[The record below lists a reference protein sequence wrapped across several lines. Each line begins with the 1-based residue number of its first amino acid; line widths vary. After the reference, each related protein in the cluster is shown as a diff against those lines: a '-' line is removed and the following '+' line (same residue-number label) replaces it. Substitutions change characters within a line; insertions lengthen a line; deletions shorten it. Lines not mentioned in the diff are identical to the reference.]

1 MIFVLCLGLRDSN
14 ASLIDVLKS
23 VIKPSVESIG
33 VKLFKQMKRN
43 VRNDSNYSD
52 SKLYGCEKP
61 SNKSLNSELPFCL
74 YIPKSDFHGI
84 GYKGINSE
92 DNLFES
98 KSSSGVSAVLSS
110 GRKLNISGEAF
121 GYGVLEEDNEEDAVV
136 YHKDDMSQYDF
147 AIGTVKERIDK
158 KTDRHKAI
166 ELGKTDMIEGFVKCL
181 TKTNLME
188 IISKKYP
195 IPVLPPNWRPS
206 SYSRVT
212 KLKKLSSRWDQ
223 TCSQNDS
230 KNSNTDNN
238 NTTVPSKPPVLNAN
252 IRAVLLGQ
260 EIIHRQGVKPIEKV
274 EPIDSSMISPKVSS
288 IENKVKEIMVEREN
302 KSIAQTPL
310 TGFWANKFTRSS
322 DGVEDKTLTGGLTEF
337 SSKQSDN
344 REKLEEPQNDT
355 VIERTIYE
363 WHPHNLLCRRFN
375 IPNPYPQYPD
385 VVGIVTV
392 GKTDVRNRTS
402 QMTAKKNKPNIF
414 ECLFQE
420 QKVSIE
426 PKSNEVVQELSVNSQ
441 KDINKTETRIDSIN
455 DIEDEENVETTRPPM
470 DLFKAIFASDEEE
483 SDDEISNK
491 EENIVMNSES
501 EKLVENNTTNTS
513 QMSGA
518 KATGIFANIDFDQ
531 LNRNFTP
538 ILKSNDTQKV
548 ETNDSEEVKT
558 INEIN
563 ENTDKTNQN
572 DDDFYGPAL
581 PPLSSYSTVT
591 NVNIDINSSELKT
604 KSSKRKKKEKKQRKH
619 KKQSSSHK
627 KHKRHR
633 RSSSSSSSS
642 NETLNLK
649 IMEYFKK

>member
-1 MIFVLCLGLRDSN
+1 LCLGFRDTN

-23 VIKPSVESIG
+23 VIKPTVESIG

-43 VRNDSNYSD
+43 VRNDSNYSE
-52 SKLYGCEKP
+52 SKVYGCEKP

-74 YIPKSDFHGI
+74 YKPKSDFHGI
-84 GYKGINSE
+84 GYKGIDSENNSY
-92 DNLFES
+92 DS

-110 GRKLNISGEAF
+110 GRKLKISGEAF
-121 GYGVLEEDNEEDAVV
+121 GYGVLEEDNEEEDAVV

-147 AIGTVKERIDK
+147 AIGTVREKVNDR

-166 ELGKTDMIEGFVKCL
+166 EFGKTDIIEGFVKCF

-188 IISKKYP
+188 IIIQKYP

-206 SYSRVT
+206 SYSGVT
-212 KLKKLSSRWDQ
+212 KLKKSRSRWDQ
-223 TCSQNDS
+223 TNSQS
-230 KNSNTDNN
+230 SNTDN
-238 NTTVPSKPPVLNAN
+238 NTTVPSKAPVLNAN
-252 IRAVLLGQ
+252 IRAVLLGE

-274 EPIDSSMISPKVSS
+274 EPIDDSMISPKVSS
-288 IENKVKEIMVEREN
+288 IENK
-302 KSIAQTPL
+302 SIAQKPL
-310 TGFWANKFTRSS
+310 TGFWANKFTRS
-322 DGVEDKTLTGGLTEF
+322 DKIEENTLTGGLTEF
-337 SSKQSDN
+337 NSKQSDN

-355 VIERTIYE
+355 NKTIERTIYE
-363 WHPHNLLCRRFN
+363 WHPHNLLCKRFN

-414 ECLFQE
+414 ECLFQN
-420 QKVSIE
+420 VSIE
-426 PKSNEVVQELSVNSQ
+426 PKPNEVVQDLNSQ
-441 KDINKTETRIDSIN
+441 KEINKTDTTIDSSNHIR
-455 DIEDEENVETTRPPM
+455 DEEIVETTRPPM

-483 SDDEISNK
+483 SDNEINK
-491 EENIVMNSES
+491 EENIVINSES
-501 EKLVENNTTNTS
+501 EKLVEKNTTNTS
-513 QMSGA
+513 QMSGT

-538 ILKSNDTQKV
+538 LLKSNDTQKV
-548 ETNDSEEVKT
+548 ETNDSQKVETNDSQKVKT
-558 INEIN
+558 FSEIN

-581 PPLSSYSTVT
+581 PPPSSSSTVT
-591 NVNIDINSSELKT
+591 NFNINNNSSELQT
-604 KSSKRKKKEKKQRKH
+604 KSLKRKKKEKKQRKH
-619 KKQSSSHK
+619 KKKSSSHK

-633 RSSSSSSSS
+633 RSSSSSSSDE
-642 NETLNLK
+642 NLDLK
-649 IMEYFKK
+649 ILGYLKK

>member
-1 MIFVLCLGLRDSN
+1 MCLGFRDSN

-43 VRNDSNYSD
+43 LRNNSNYSE
-52 SKLYGCEKP
+52 SKVYGCEKP
-61 SNKSLNSELPFCL
+61 SNTSNKSLNSELPFCL
-74 YIPKSDFHGI
+74 YEPKSDFHGI

-92 DNLFES
+92 NNSYES

-147 AIGTVKERIDK
+147 AIGTVRERVNDK
-158 KTDRHKAI
+158 KTDKHKAI
-166 ELGKTDMIEGFVKCL
+166 DLGKTDIIEGFVKCL

-188 IISKKYP
+188 IIAKKYP

-206 SYSRVT
+206 SYSGVT
-212 KLKKLSSRWDQ
+212 KLKKSRSRWDQ
-223 TCSQNDS
+223 THSQSDS
-230 KNSNTDNN
+230 TNSDNS

-260 EIIHRQGVKPIEKV
+260 EIIHRQGVKLIDKV

-288 IENKVKEIMVEREN
+288 IENKVKEIVIERE
-302 KSIAQTPL
+302 KISIAQKPL
-310 TGFWANKFTRSS
+310 TGFWANKFTRS
-322 DGVEDKTLTGGLTEF
+322 DKIEDNTLTGGLTEF
-337 SSKQSDN
+337 NSKQSDN
-344 REKLEEPQNDT
+344 REKLEEPPNDT
-355 VIERTIYE
+355 NAVIERTIYE

-414 ECLFQE
+414 ECLFHE
-420 QKVSIE
+420 PKVSIE
-426 PKSNEVVQELSVNSQ
+426 PKSNEEVVQDLSVNSQ
-441 KDINKTETRIDSIN
+441 KEINQTETRIDSIN
-455 DIEDEENVETTRPPM
+455 DIVDEENVETTRPPM

-483 SDDEISNK
+483 SDDEINNK

-501 EKLVENNTTNTS
+501 EKLVENTTNTS
-513 QMSGA
+513 QMSGT

-538 ILKSNDTQKV
+538 VLKSNDTQKV
-548 ETNDSEEVKT
+548 ETNDSQKVET
-558 INEIN
+558 ISEIN

-581 PPLSSYSTVT
+581 PPPSSYSNVT
-591 NVNIDINSSELKT
+591 NFNININSSELKT
-604 KSSKRKKKEKKQRKH
+604 KSLKRKKKEKKQRKH

-633 RSSSSSSSS
+633 RSSSSSSSEE
-642 NETLNLK
+642 NLDLK
-649 IMEYFKK
+649 ILEYFRK